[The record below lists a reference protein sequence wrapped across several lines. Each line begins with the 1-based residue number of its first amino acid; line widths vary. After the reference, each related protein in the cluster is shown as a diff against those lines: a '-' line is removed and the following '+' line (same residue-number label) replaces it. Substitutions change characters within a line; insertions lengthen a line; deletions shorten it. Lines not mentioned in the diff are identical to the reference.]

1 MPGLLEINQV
11 GKREDFAD
19 VIATVD
25 AKNLPFTSMVPKGSE
40 PANSIFDW
48 QADAYDGPIMG
59 GIVDGVDVLNTD
71 YVNEAAHRAKL
82 HGRIQKFRK
91 AFMVS
96 DIAQN
101 VSDVAGI
108 GKRGEMKRA
117 ISRCIV
123 EVKRNMEATFCSDQD
138 SAADNGTTQPYL
150 TRGAGRWITSVAQTD
165 LPVPPAYLT
174 PATSILN
181 MTTATMLE
189 TDING
194 ICESV
199 YRQTGQQKDYDLL
212 CGTAVKKLFSSFAA
226 WVPNAVTTVPLRR
239 FNQDADS
246 KAIINTVDF
255 WQGDFGSCKLILSL
269 FLAAD
274 ATGTPGV
281 IANVQNGRAYLID
294 WDLWELRYNRQP
306 QFKENPD
313 LGGGPRGYIDAIA
326 GLAMFNPLGCGKV
339 APTA

>member
-1 MPGLLEINQV
+1 MAALLEVNQV
-11 GKREDFAD
+11 GKREDFAN

-48 QADAYDGPIMG
+48 QMDAYDDAVMG
-59 GIVDGVDVLNTD
+59 GIVDGKDVVDTD
-71 YVNEAAHRAKL
+71 YVNEASHRSKTS
-82 HGRIQKFRK
+82 GRIQKFRK

-123 EVKRNMEATFCSDQD
+123 EVKRNMEATWCSDQD
-138 SAADNGTTQPYL
+138 SQADNGSTIPYL
-150 TRGAGRWITSVAQTD
+150 TRSMGKWVQNAAQAD
-165 LPVPPAYLT
+165 LPVPAAYRT
-174 PATSILN
+174 PLTSIITK
-181 MTTATMLE
+181 TTATTLE
-189 TDING
+189 DDYNAM
-194 ICESV
+194 CESI
-199 YRQTGQQKDYDLL
+199 YRQTGQQKDYDLI

-226 WVPNAVTTVPLRR
+226 WVPSGVSTVPLRR
-239 FNQDADS
+239 YNQDSDS

-255 WQGDFGSCKLILSL
+255 WQGDFGSVKIILSL
-269 FLAAD
+269 FLAKD
-274 ATGTPGV
+274 AAAGASQ
-281 IANVQNGRAYLID
+281 ANIQNGRAYAID
-294 WDLWELRYNRQP
+294 WDLLELRYNRLP

-326 GLAMFNPLGCGKV
+326 GLAVFNPLGLGKV